1 MRKVEI
7 ELMTV
12 TPLFLGG
19 SDPRGQPPELRPPSF
34 RGAMRY
40 WYRAA
45 LGGVVGD
52 TNLDAVRKMEAA
64 VFGSTDTGSPVSLRL
79 SGDLKYSPHL
89 ILPHKTAGGGSRK
102 AFDAGQKFTL
112 TMTAGPACSDLVWVN
127 ACMALNLALT
137 LGGIGLRSR
146 RGMGSLQVL
155 GSAQPDLVPVFPQ
168 QFEELKKFIQKITR
182 SAVRQ
187 VETLAA
193 GLNIPTAGLPQS
205 PTAFPCASLGAE
217 FRLVRGVLANTP
229 LNAVAELMRRFRKAA
244 WLGGISPRQSSPV
257 WARVFKT
264 TEGYHLFFTLLPS
277 KLAQNTHD
285 YHKVK
290 EWLDKS
296 FLGDRIE
303 VKGWNKYEA

>member
-52 TNLDAVRKMEAA
+52 QNLEAVRALEAA
-64 VFGSTDTGSPVSLRL
+64 VFGSTESGSPVSLRV
-79 SGDLKYSPHL
+79 SGSLKSSQQL
-89 ILPHKTAGGGSRK
+89 ILPHKSAGRRN
-102 AFDAGQKFTL
+102 AFDEGQTFRL
-112 TMTAGPACSDLVWVN
+112 TMSAAPTCPEIIWMN

-146 RGMGSLQVL
+146 RGMGSLQVVK
-155 GSAQPDLVPVFPQ
+155 SSNELVLVFPDSQSQIQ
-168 QFEELKKFIQKITR
+168 QFVTRVTR
-182 SAVRQ
+182 SAIEQ
-187 VETLAA
+187 IEALAGQYGFRVN
-193 GLNIPTAGLPQS
+193 GLSQTPTE
-205 PTAFPCASLGAE
+205 FPCAAIGADIRFVE
-217 FRLVRGVLANTP
+217 RIEAKNGVE
-229 LNAVAELMRRFRKAA
+229 AVANLMRRFPKQS
-244 WLGGISPRQSSPV
+244 WLGGISPRQASPV

-264 TEGYHLFFTLLPS
+264 TEGYHLLFTLLPA
-277 KLAQNTHD
+277 KLAGNTTD
-285 YHKVK
+285 YESLR
-290 EWLDKS
+290 EWLKKDDL
-296 FLGDRIE
+296 FGDLFK
-303 VKGWNKYEA
+303 VKGWNS

>member
-19 SDPRGQPPELRPPSF
+19 SDPRVQPPELRPPPF

-52 TNLDAVRKMEAA
+52 ENLKALRQLETA
-64 VFGSTDTGSPVSLRL
+64 VFGSTDLGSPVSLRL
-79 SGDLKYSPHL
+79 SGNLKSPSHS
-89 ILPHKTAGGGSRK
+89 ILPHKNAGRRN
-102 AFDAGQKFTL
+102 AFDEGQTFRL
-112 TMTAGPACSDLVWVN
+112 TMSAAPTCPELIWTN

-146 RGMGSLQVL
+146 RGMGSLQVVKT
-155 GSAQPDLVPVFPQ
+155 SDPQFVPVFPKN
-168 QFEELKKFIQKITR
+168 ESEIVRHIQVVTR

-187 VETLAA
+187 AQALAKKKGIA
-193 GLNIPTAGLPQS
+193 VTQLPNEPTE
-205 PTAFPCASLGAE
+205 FPCAAINADIRIVSGINAS
-217 FRLVRGVLANTP
+217 RGVD
-229 LNAVAELMRRFRKAA
+229 AVADLMRRFPKRS
-244 WLGGISPRQSSPV
+244 WLGGIEPRQASPV

-264 TEGYHLFFTLLPS
+264 VEGYHLLFTLLPA
-277 KLAQNTHD
+277 KLVSGTQD
-285 YHKVK
+285 YSALRN
-290 EWLDKS
+290 WLTMGKS
-296 FLGDRIE
+296 VQ
-303 VKGWNKYEA
+303 VKGWNQ